1 MIIAKKSLGQN
12 FLIDKNIIKKILSLV
27 KIENSN
33 VIEIGSGKGALT
45 NEILKKEPKSLS
57 IIEKDDSLI
66 NELTSKFSNV
76 KNVNIYKADI
86 LKFKI
91 EKIQKK
97 NSIIMGN
104 LPYNISSQILIKFL
118 KQEKWPP
125 KFKDLVFMFQ
135 KELGNKII
143 NTYPSPNYGRLS
155 IIANYR
161 LNIVKKF
168 LVSPNSFY
176 PKPKVTSMVIH
187 FQPKINNLI
196 KIKNTN
202 SLEKITNILF
212 SNKRKMINKNIL
224 KILNED
230 MIKKILGNKIYL
242 RPAEI
247 KPEIFYKI
255 AKYYEES

>member
-1 MIIAKKSLGQN
+1 
-12 FLIDKNIIKKILSLV
+12 
-27 KIENSN
+27 
-33 VIEIGSGKGALT
+33 
-45 NEILKKEPKSLS
+45 
-57 IIEKDDSLI
+57 
-66 NELTSKFSNV
+66 
-76 KNVNIYKADI
+76 
-86 LKFKI
+86 
-91 EKIQKK
+91 
-97 NSIIMGN
+97 MGN

>member
-1 MIIAKKSLGQN
+1 MYRPKKSLGQN

-45 NEILKKEPKSLS
+45 NEILKKKPKSLS

-66 NELTSKFSNV
+66 NELTLKFSNV
-76 KNVNIYKADI
+76 KNVKIYKADI

-91 EKIQKK
+91 KKIQKE
-97 NSIIMGN
+97 NSIIMRN

-118 KQEKWPP
+118 KQKKWPP

-143 NTYPSPNYGRLS
+143 NTYPSPDYGRLS

-161 LNIVKKF
+161 LNVVKKF

-187 FQPKINNLI
+187 FQPKKNNSI

-202 SLEKITNILF
+202 NLEKITNILF
-212 SNKRKMINKNIL
+212 SNKRKMINKNII
-224 KILNED
+224 KILNKD
-230 MIKKILGNKIYL
+230 MINKILGNRIYL

-255 AKYYEES
+255 AKYYEDS